1 MVLADPFPGSNLAI
15 RSISESYRECVR
27 NHACQEGRNFA
38 SVQANRHAG
47 KCRILFE
54 VSLMKKL
61 YGECYEYAV
70 CIDLERFFDTVN
82 QSYLIELLSHTIK
95 DGRVISLI
103 HKYLYAGVMVNGVYQ
118 PTTEGTPQ
126 GGPLSPLLSNIVLNE
141 LDKELERRGH
151 PFVRY
156 ADDSL
161 IFCKTKRVAIN

>member
-1 MVLADPFPGSNLAI
+1 M
-15 RSISESYRECVR
+15 E
-27 NHACQEGRNFA
+27 EG
-38 SVQANRHAG
+38 
-47 KCRILFE
+47 
-54 VSLMKKL
+54 
-61 YGECYEYAV
+61 YEYAV

-141 LDKELERRGH
+141 LERRCH

-161 IFCKTKRVAIN
+161 IFCKTKRVAIY

>member
-1 MVLADPFPGSNLAI
+1 MKQAQKILD
-15 RSISESYRECVR
+15 
-27 NHACQEGRNFA
+27 EG
-38 SVQANRHAG
+38 
-47 KCRILFE
+47 
-54 VSLMKKL
+54 
-61 YGECYEYAV
+61 YEYAV
-70 CIDLERFFDTVN
+70 GIDLERFFDTVN
-82 QSYLIELLSHTIK
+82 QSYLIELLSHTK
-95 DGRVISLI
+95 QDGRVISLI

-161 IFCKTKRVAIN
+161 IFCKSRRGAERVCEGLTKFIEKTLHLKVNLDKTEVGYVRGMKYLGHTFYKTGEG